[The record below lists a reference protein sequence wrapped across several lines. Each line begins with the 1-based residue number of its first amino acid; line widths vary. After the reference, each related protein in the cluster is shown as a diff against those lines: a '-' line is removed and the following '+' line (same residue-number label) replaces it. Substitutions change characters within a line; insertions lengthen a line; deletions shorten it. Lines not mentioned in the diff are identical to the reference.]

1 MPQPPR
7 EVDRRVARTRLA
19 LRNAMLALL
28 PASGWDDLSIQA
40 ICEQADVGR
49 STFYL
54 HYQGKDDLLSDSF
67 AGLRDHLAAQRG
79 PSAAPG
85 LGMLGGL
92 LDHMAEQ
99 RAVFKA
105 VIGQRGGH
113 GIASRFKAMVRELVD
128 LELKRRGLVAE
139 QRHWLASYL
148 AGGIV
153 ETMAWWIDAP
163 RPPSV
168 REMERRINLLAEA
181 AITMVIDPETPPR
194 QAGRAQPLPSNPSG
208 RFVGQQ
214 RHP

>member
-19 LRNAMLALL
+19 LRDAMLALL
-28 PASGWDDLSIQA
+28 PSAGWDELSIQA
-40 ICEQADVGR
+40 ICERANVGR

-67 AGLRDHLAAQRG
+67 AGLRDHLTSQWGQG
-79 PSAAPG
+79 PAPG

-105 VIGQRGGH
+105 VIGQRSGH

-128 LELKRRGLVAE
+128 LELKAHGLTTD
-139 QRHWLASYL
+139 QRHWLACYL

-153 ETMAWWIDAP
+153 ETMAWWIHAP
-163 RPPSV
+163 KPPPI
-168 REMERRINLLAEA
+168 REMECRLNLLVEGSIA
-181 AITMVIDPETPPR
+181 MVSKP
-194 QAGRAQPLPSNPSG
+194 
-208 RFVGQQ
+208 
-214 RHP
+214 

>member
-1 MPQPPR
+1 MSQPNK

-19 LRNAMLALL
+19 LRDAMLALL

-40 ICEQADVGR
+40 ICEQANVGR

-54 HYQGKDDLLSDSF
+54 HYQGKDDLLSDGF

-79 PSAAPG
+79 SSPTQG

-92 LDHMAEQ
+92 IDHMAEQ

-105 VIGQRGGH
+105 VIGQRSGH

-128 LELKRRGLVAE
+128 LELKRRGLTAE

-153 ETMAWWIDAP
+153 EAMAWWIDAP
-163 RPPSV
+163 KPPSV
-168 REMERRINLLAEA
+168 REMERRLNLLAETS
-181 AITMVIDPETPPR
+181 ITMVTKP
-194 QAGRAQPLPSNPSG
+194 
-208 RFVGQQ
+208 
-214 RHP
+214 

>member
-1 MPQPPR
+1 MPQSPR
-7 EVDRRVARTRLA
+7 EIDRRVVRTRLA
-19 LRNAMLALL
+19 LRDAMLALL
-28 PASGWDDLSIQA
+28 PATGWDELSIQA
-40 ICEQADVGR
+40 ICEQANVGR

-54 HYQGKDDLLSDSF
+54 HYQGKDDLLTDGF
-67 AGLRDHLAAQRG
+67 ASLRDHLAAQWG
-79 PSAAPG
+79 PSPARG

-128 LELKRRGLVAE
+128 LELKRRGLPFD

-153 ETMAWWIDAP
+153 ETMAWWIDST

-168 REMERRINLLAEA
+168 REMERRLNLLAEDA
-181 AITMVIDPETPPR
+181 MNTTASP
-194 QAGRAQPLPSNPSG
+194 G
-208 RFVGQQ
+208 FY
-214 RHP
+214 

>member
-7 EVDRRVARTRLA
+7 EADRRVARTRLA
-19 LRNAMLALL
+19 LRDAMLALL
-28 PASGWDDLSIQA
+28 PVSGWDDLSIQA
-40 ICEQADVGR
+40 ICEQANVGR

-67 AGLRDHLAAQRG
+67 VGLRNHLAAQRG
-79 PSAAPG
+79 PSPVPG
-85 LGMLGGL
+85 LDMLGGL

-105 VIGQRGGH
+105 VVGQRGGH

-128 LELKRRGLVAE
+128 LELKRRGLTAD
-139 QRHWLASYL
+139 QRHWLSSYL

-163 RPPSV
+163 KPPSI
-168 REMERRINLLAEA
+168 REMERRLNHLAEA
-181 AITMVIDPETPPR
+181 SIAVMSKP
-194 QAGRAQPLPSNPSG
+194 
-208 RFVGQQ
+208 
-214 RHP
+214 